1 MTELIITTIGVRE
14 GNILRKK
21 NVFMVSRR
29 MIMHMMLLQT
39 ILNGPKLICKYTFAI
54 LKIMKLTSA

>member
-21 NVFMVSRR
+21 NVFIVSKR
-29 MIMHMMLLQT
+29 MMIHIILLQT
-39 ILNGPKLICKYTFAI
+39 ILNGPRLICK
-54 LKIMKLTSA
+54 